1 MSTALK
7 AGKIS
12 VAVFGSRLLGLVRES
27 VFAHF
32 FGAGMASD
40 AFRAAFKIPNLLR
53 DLFAEGALSTAFVAT
68 FTKTLEQEGDKK
80 GWRLANLVFTAQ
92 FVFLFLI
99 VLIGIACAPAIV
111 ELIGGPLPSD
121 TKHLATSLTRIMFP
135 FIMLVSAAAVM
146 MGLLN
151 AKGRFG
157 LPASASIF
165 FNLGSIV
172 AGVGLAYAID
182 PMFGPR
188 SILGMALGVLIGG
201 ALQFGVQVPAAWRM
215 GFRFHWLW
223 DFRDNRFLEVMRLLG
238 PAVIGASA
246 VQINVL
252 VNTRFAAEVGEGA
265 ISWLEYAFR
274 LMQFPIG
281 LLGVAIA
288 TVTLPQVA
296 RNAASNDQSSFRKN
310 LAKSLRLTFALTIP
324 AAVGLAI
331 VAESLI
337 TLLYQRGKFHFHDT
351 QQTALALQAYTIGLA
366 GYAAIKVIVPAFYA
380 LGDAKVPVRVSGFG
394 IFLNLGLNFLTV
406 KILHWGHAGL
416 ALATSSVALLNFL
429 QLAYAMRTRLKRLEG
444 KLLATTLLKTIAA
457 SLGMGTIVWAT
468 QKFFYDW
475 GSFIRV
481 AGGVGFGVISFIF
494 FAKLLHIEEIEE
506 IYSGLKQRWKK

>member
-1 MSTALK
+1 MSTAFK

-12 VAVFGSRLLGLVRES
+12 LAVFGSRVLGLVRES

-68 FTKTLEQEGDKK
+68 FSKTLEKEGDEK

-92 FVFLFLI
+92 FIFLFLL
-99 VLIGIACAPAIV
+99 VLLGVAFAPWIV
-111 ELIGGPLPSD
+111 ELIGAPLSPE
-121 TKHLATSLTRIMFP
+121 TKNLATGLTRVMFP

-157 LPASASIF
+157 LPASASMF

-172 AGVGLAYAID
+172 AGLGLAYLMDPTFGTRAIY
-182 PMFGPR
+182 
-188 SILGMALGVLIGG
+188 GMALGVLVGG
-201 ALQFGVQVPAAWRM
+201 ALQFWVQVPAAWRL
-215 GFRFHWLW
+215 GFRFRWLW
-223 DFRDNRFLEVMRLLG
+223 DFCDNRFLEVMRLLG
-238 PAVIGASA
+238 PAVLGASA

-296 RNAASNDQSSFRKN
+296 RNAALNDQSNFRKN
-310 LAKSLRLTFALTIP
+310 LAKSLRLTFTLTIP
-324 AAVGLAI
+324 AAVGLAVI
-331 VAESLI
+331 AESLVA
-337 TLLYQRGKFHFHDT
+337 LLYERGKFTFLDT
-351 QQTALALQAYTIGLA
+351 LQTARALQAYAVGLA

-380 LGDAKVPVRVSGFG
+380 LGDAKVPLRVSGFG
-394 IFLNLGLNFLTV
+394 VVLNLCLNYLAV
-406 KILHWGHAGL
+406 KIFQWGHAGL
-416 ALATSSVALLNFL
+416 ALATSSVALLNFF
-429 QLAYAMRTRLKRLEG
+429 QLTYAMRTRLKRLEG
-444 KLLATTLLKTIAA
+444 KRLSVTLVKTVVA
-457 SLGMGTIVWAT
+457 SAGMGVIVWAI
-468 QKFFYDW
+468 QFFFPGW
-475 GSFIRV
+475 GSFLKV
-481 AGGVGFGVISFIF
+481 MVGVGLGVISFII
-494 FAKLLHIEEIEE
+494 FAKLLRIEETEE
-506 IYSGLKQRWKK
+506 IWSGLKQRWKK

>member
-99 VLIGIACAPAIV
+99 VLIGVACAPAIV
-111 ELIGGPLPSD
+111 ELIGGPLPPD

-172 AGVGLAYAID
+172 AGVGLAYVMD
-182 PMFGPR
+182 PSFGPR
-188 SILGMALGVLIGG
+188 AIFGMAMGVLIGG
-201 ALQFGVQVPAAWRM
+201 ALQFGVQVPAAWRL

-238 PAVIGASA
+238 PAVLGASA

-252 VNTRFAAEVGEGA
+252 INTRFAAEVGPGA

-296 RNAASNDQSSFRKN
+296 RNAALNDQSNFRKN

-324 AAVGLAI
+324 AAIGLAI
-331 VAESLI
+331 TSESLI

-351 QQTALALQAYTIGLA
+351 QQTALALQAYTVGLA

-380 LGDAKVPVRVSGFG
+380 LGDAKVPVRVSVFG
-394 IFLNLGLNFLTV
+394 IFLNLGLNSLTV

-416 ALATSSVALLNFL
+416 ALATSSVALLNFF

-444 KLLATTLLKTIAA
+444 KSLAVTLLKTISA
-457 SLGMGTIVWAT
+457 SIGMGVIVWIT
-468 QKFFYDW
+468 QKVFYDW
-475 GSFIRV
+475 GSLLRV
-481 AGGVGFGVISFIF
+481 VGGVGLGVISFIF
-494 FAKLLHIEEIEE
+494 FAKLLRIEEIEE
-506 IYSGLKQRWKK
+506 IYSGIKQRWKK